1 MKTISILLAL
11 LNALVAGLILAFSLS
26 RSEWGQSGALWSLT
40 KSAAALFVIAA
51 AGLTWLDGAR
61 PRSGYLMLSTGLAL
75 VALGAAVSVW
85 TIHLAL
91 VTGDMEAY
99 MLLYGGSLMLQGGA
113 SVMGFRPESHQ
124 VMAS

>member
-1 MKTISILLAL
+1 MKTISILLAM
-11 LNALVAGLILAFSLS
+11 LNALVAGLILAFSLG
-26 RSEWGQSGALWSLT
+26 RSEWAESGALWSLT
-40 KSAAALFVIAA
+40 KSAGALFVIAA

-61 PRSGYLMLSTGLAL
+61 PRPGYLVLASGLGL

-91 VTGDMEAY
+91 VTGDLEAY

-113 SVMGFRPESHQ
+113 SVIGRQLDTPRALVS
-124 VMAS
+124 